1 MRARLSGLRLARAS
15 SLGLAM
21 ALAMLGGAGAQDAAS
36 VLVVDL
42 ERALRDSAAASALRA
57 MEVGERRAL
66 RDKLDA
72 MKSALEDEEAR
83 MVVLRDTLPKEE
95 FDVLV
100 RDFDQRVRTAR
111 RVAQQDAAALQAR
124 FATAQATLERAARP
138 LIEALMREHGAV
150 LVIDRK
156 TALAVAPD
164 FDATDALIARLDA
177 AQPSAAALAPE
188 AQR

>member
-1 MRARLSGLRLARAS
+1 MRARYSALRLARAS
-15 SLGLAM
+15 SLALVM
-21 ALAMLGGAGAQDAAS
+21 ALAAQTVAVAQAATP

-42 ERALRDSAAASALRA
+42 ERALRDSAAASSLRA
-57 MEVGERRAL
+57 MEVAERRTL
-66 RDKLDA
+66 REKLDG
-72 MKSALEDEEAR
+72 MKTALEDEEAK

-100 RDFDQRVRTAR
+100 KDFDQRVRTAR

-124 FATAQATLERAARP
+124 FATAQASLEQAARP

-150 LVIDRK
+150 LVIDRR

-164 FDATDALIARLDA
+164 FDATDALIARLNA
-177 AQPSAAALAPE
+177 AQPAAEALAPA